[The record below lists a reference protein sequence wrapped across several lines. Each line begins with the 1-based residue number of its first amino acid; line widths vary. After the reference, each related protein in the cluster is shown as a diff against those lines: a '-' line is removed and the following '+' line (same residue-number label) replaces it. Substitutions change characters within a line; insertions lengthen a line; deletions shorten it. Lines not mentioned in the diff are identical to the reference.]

1 MDFYRQL
8 CDWIQTKAP
17 EQTIS
22 GKTFLLRAGETE
34 KKLYFIREGAVQV
47 VYESGDHTHVIRL
60 AYSGS
65 IVNALPSFL
74 TGQPS
79 AFSLQ
84 TIRKT
89 VLHAVPAPALKND
102 FLSTPEGADGYRK
115 LLENLVVQQQ
125 ERELDLLCADPA
137 ERYRRVLA
145 RSPQLFRE
153 VPLRYI
159 AAYLRMT
166 PETLSRIR
174 ANY

>member
-1 MDFYRQL
+1 MDFYQQL
-8 CDWIQTKAP
+8 CDWIADRAPAQTV
-17 EQTIS
+17 S
-22 GKTFLLRAGETE
+22 GKTYLLRAGETE

-47 VYESGDHTHVIRL
+47 VYQTGDHTHVIRL

-65 IVNALPSFL
+65 IFNALPSFL

-79 AFSLQ
+79 AFGLQ
-84 TIRKT
+84 TLRKT
-89 VLHAVPAPALKND
+89 VLHAVSAPVLRND
-102 FLSTPEGADGYRK
+102 FLNTPEGADGYRQ

-153 VPLRYI
+153 IPLRYI

-174 ANY
+174 ANF